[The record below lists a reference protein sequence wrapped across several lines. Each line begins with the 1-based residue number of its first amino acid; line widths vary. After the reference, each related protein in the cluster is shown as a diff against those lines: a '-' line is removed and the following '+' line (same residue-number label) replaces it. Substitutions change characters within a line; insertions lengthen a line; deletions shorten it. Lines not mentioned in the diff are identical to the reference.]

1 MNILAS
7 LTENVTTFTS
17 ILKPLQH
24 KCHFLCRPA
33 YSESLFSLFAV
44 WLFCH
49 CNLLWGENNEWDM
62 YVSDF
67 VFVLLKK
74 FWKLNTKRL
83 SLCNTVPHF

>member
-49 CNLLWGENNEWDM
+49 CNLLWGETM
-62 YVSDF
+62 SGICMCLIF
-67 VFVLLKK
+67 VCFIKDVLGIKHKK
-74 FWKLNTKRL
+74 AF
-83 SLCNTVPHF
+83 SL

>member
-7 LTENVTTFTS
+7 LTENVTKSTL

-33 YSESLFSLFAV
+33 YSETLFSLFAV

-49 CNLLWGENNEWDM
+49 CNLLWGENNDWDM
-62 YVSDF
+62 YVSEICVCF
-67 VFVLLKK
+67 IKEVLEIKHKK
-74 FWKLNTKRL
+74 AL
-83 SLCNTVPHF
+83 SL

>member
-1 MNILAS
+1 MNVLAS
-7 LTENVTTFTS
+7 LTENVTTFNL

-44 WLFCH
+44 WLFFH

-67 VFVLLKK
+67 VFCFIKEVLEIKHKK
-74 FWKLNTKRL
+74 AF
-83 SLCNTVPHF
+83 SL